1 MDLPLS
7 FRIMFC
13 VPSFLWAA
21 YFFRRATRQG
31 RFIAIA
37 FVVMATYGFLIE
49 YYDIRSSHSYDYAR
63 MLVML
68 ADWPLWVPLSVCLSW
83 AVILLIASSLSD
95 RLGLPWY
102 QRPLVDGLF
111 ATLLDMAGDPV
122 FSNTRYVE
130 SLARS
135 CADATSSAFG
145 GIGVWTWCVPEGIP
159 LWFTVP
165 LGNFFGWFL
174 VIALFS
180 FLLRFAQVKLNAT
193 NRPWFVQLGMLVV
206 VAALSAVVVELALRA
221 FTLLPAR
228 LTVFV
233 LAATLL
239 LPVVLIV
246 RHRRQ
251 LNFNNPFDLGLVLM
265 PLTGNASDVY
275 IYFHYSI
282 DKNMGSTWAALLVLT
297 ALASTAITLLP
308 FAGTLLRRRPAV

>member
-31 RFIAIA
+31 RYIAIA
-37 FVVMATYGFLIE
+37 FVVTVMYGFGIE
-49 YYDIRSSHSYDYAR
+49 YFDMRSAHSYDYAR

-68 ADWPLWVPLSVCLSW
+68 GKWPLWVPLSVCLSW
-83 AVILLIASSLSD
+83 AVILLISSSLSD

-111 ATLLDMAGDPV
+111 ATLLDMSGDPV
-122 FSNTRYVE
+122 FSNSRHVAT
-130 SLARS
+130 LARS
-135 CADATSSAFG
+135 CADATSMPFG

-174 VIALFS
+174 VIAIFS
-180 FLLRFAQVKLNAT
+180 FLLRFGQVKLNAT
-193 NRPWFVQLGMLVV
+193 NRPWPVQVGMLVA
-206 VAALSAVVVELALRA
+206 VALASAVLVELSLKV
-221 FTLLPAR
+221 FSLIPVR

-239 LPVVLIV
+239 LPVILIAAQ
-246 RHRRQ
+246 RHK
-251 LNFNNPFDLGLVLM
+251 LNFRNPVDWGLVLM
-265 PLTGNASDVY
+265 PLSGNASAVY
-275 IYFHYSI
+275 IYFHYHI
-282 DKNMGSTWAALLVLT
+282 DQAMGTTWAALMVVT

-308 FAGTLLRRRPAV
+308 FAGTLLRRRPAT